1 MKVTNSYNAYGMMKS
16 QQKRDDFIVPVDLIK
31 REVKKMSDNQN
42 PITPRKCP
50 PILKFLASVG
60 GRIVLTIGFTIIIF
74 GLVFLAMKIHEAV
87 ALVLAVAFGFFG
99 WQALNRITPEMF
111 VWMPV
116 GSWLIYYLVKGFISI
131 FIGTFIAPVWLGK
144 KISFKVMEYVDAM
157 MQ

>member
-116 GSWLIYYLVKGFISI
+116 GSWLIYYMS
-131 FIGTFIAPVWLGK
+131 T
-144 KISFKVMEYVDAM
+144 
-157 MQ
+157 Q